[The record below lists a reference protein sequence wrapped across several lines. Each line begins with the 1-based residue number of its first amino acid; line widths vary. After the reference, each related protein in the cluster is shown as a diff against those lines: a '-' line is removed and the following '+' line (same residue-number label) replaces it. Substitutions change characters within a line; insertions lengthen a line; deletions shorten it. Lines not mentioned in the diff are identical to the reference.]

1 MFDPLSLFCFT
12 GSQLGLGSLGRPLR
26 RRLGC
31 HFDIDF
37 EDFLLLE
44 DGFDIVLED
53 GLDVPCAAPSGGGG
67 FAHTAAERVFLV
79 VERVATG
86 ILVV

>member
-1 MFDPLSLFCFT
+1 MSSGPVFVRFPIEVGFDVVLED
-12 GSQLGLGSLGRPLR
+12 GLDFP
-26 RRLGC
+26 C
-31 HFDIDF
+31 PATFDSDF
-37 EDFLLLE
+37 VYFLLLK
-44 DGFDIVLED
+44 DGFDVVLED

-79 VERVATG
+79 VERVVTG